1 MNFWERVRW
10 DVARQYYQAKKF
22 LLRLRIGEKWE
33 EEQGFGR
40 RKYPDYET
48 YLEHQKTK
56 FSALRAKSVE
66 GHDRRFH
73 AALSER
79 LAAMPLEL
87 RGRNVLCLA
96 ARQGS
101 EVRAFID
108 RGAFAVG
115 IDLNPGRKNRYV
127 VVGDFHALQ
136 FADASVDY
144 VYTNSLDHA
153 FDLGRIIGEVRRVL
167 KADGGFIVEANV
179 SAGEGAAP
187 AGPYEAMVWQG
198 AEPLLDVLR
207 ENGFRLERRQP
218 IDEPW
223 LGEQF
228 TMRLADRSGAD
239 DA

>member
-10 DVARQYYQAKKF
+10 DVARQYYQAKKL
-22 LLRLRIGEKWE
+22 LLRLRIGEEWE

-40 RKYPDYET
+40 RRYPDYET

-73 AALSER
+73 AALAER
-79 LAAMPLEL
+79 LGGMPLEL
-87 RGRNVLCLA
+87 RGRSVLCLA

-108 RGAFAVG
+108 QGAFAVG

-136 FADASVDY
+136 FADGSVDY

-198 AEPLLDVLR
+198 AEPLLGVLQ

-218 IDEPW
+218 IDKPW
-223 LGEQF
+223 VGEQF
-228 TMRLADRSGAD
+228 TMRLADRGGVEGA
-239 DA
+239 